1 MKWLATGQAGRRT
14 GHLRAI
20 HSGVGKSLLVN
31 KRKVG
36 TVKHCKRVKICR
48 EAKRETWVDTK
59 DFPAVVHVENTYSKT
74 SSFLHSLLP
83 RGPLWS
89 VRLRCK
95 FAVWIL

>member
-20 HSGVGKSLLVN
+20 RSGVGKSLPVN

-36 TVKHCKRVKICR
+36 TVKHCKQGLSCR
-48 EAKRETWVDTK
+48 EAKRETWVDTN
-59 DFPAVVHVENTYSKT
+59 DFPAVVPVENTYSKM

-83 RGPLWS
+83 RGQ
-89 VRLRCK
+89 
-95 FAVWIL
+95 